1 MLVVGGE
8 GLVVALA
15 EHGLQ
20 AVWSERDDPA
30 AVVQGFHPTVGWKLL
45 AEGAYALATGIPWVA
60 SNLDRTVP
68 TDRGRAPGNGT
79 LVDAL
84 RAASGREP
92 RVAGKPEPALFDE
105 AQRRLGGT
113 NPLVVG
119 DRIDTD
125 IAGASRAGV
134 ASLLVLTGVTSLAE
148 ACAARG
154 DERPTFVAPDL
165 EGLLLPHPEVRP
177 VPAGARCGDW
187 QAVVRDGRLVLE
199 GPRARGR
206 VGRSRRWPP
215 CGRWWPRAGRGRTTP
230 TAPATG
236 QNRATRSTWVPPSAG
251 CAT

>member
-1 MLVVGGE
+1 M
-8 GLVVALA
+8 ALA

-20 AVWSERDDPA
+20 AVWSERDHPA

-92 RVAGKPEPALFDE
+92 QVAGKPEPALFDE

-125 IAGASRAGV
+125 IAGASRAGA
-134 ASLLVLTGVTSLAE
+134 ASMLVLTGVATLTE
-148 ACAARG
+148 ACAATG
-154 DERPTFVAPDL
+154 DNRPTFVAPDL

-199 GPRARGR
+199 GPERKDGGPDETLAAVRAVVAACWAWQDDPDDSGHGPEAGDTVD
-206 VGRSRRWPP
+206 VGAAERRL
-215 CGRWWPRAGRGRTTP
+215 RDMMA
-230 TAPATG
+230 
-236 QNRATRSTWVPPSAG
+236 
-251 CAT
+251 